1 MTGLPHIWLST
12 VNPSA
17 GLSHN
22 YNIAPRKGLSEH
34 IYPADQQSGRKMERT
49 RGGAKAKG
57 GTRGSWTD
65 PTARGRLEK
74 KGSVMSRPCVF
85 YSIIPGLLGGIPDFS
100 SLIV

>member
-1 MTGLPHIWLST
+1 MNGLPHIWLST

-22 YNIAPRKGLSEH
+22 YNTAPRKSLSEH
-34 IYPADQQSGRKMERT
+34 IQPADQQSGRKMERT

-65 PTARGRLEK
+65 PTAEGRLEK
-74 KGSVMSRPCVF
+74 KGSQEQTLCL
-85 YSIIPGLLGGIPDFS
+85 YSIIPGLLSGIPDVS
-100 SLIV
+100 SQIV